1 MEAHMPRKQKS
12 TRNQQ
17 AGKPKPNLGQ
27 KEAELEK
34 AGKEQMRH
42 MGAKDARKAAQ
53 QHLSKRGSKI

>member
-1 MEAHMPRKQKS
+1 MPRKQKS

-27 KEAELEK
+27 KEAELER

-42 MGAKDARKAAQ
+42 MGAKDARKAASPQ
-53 QHLSKRGSKI
+53 QTWLQNLAFHSH